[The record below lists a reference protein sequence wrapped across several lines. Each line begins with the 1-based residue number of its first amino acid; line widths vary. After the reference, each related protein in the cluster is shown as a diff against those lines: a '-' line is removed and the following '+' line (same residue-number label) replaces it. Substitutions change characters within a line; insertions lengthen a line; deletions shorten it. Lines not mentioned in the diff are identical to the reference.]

1 MTGRRG
7 FLREVS
13 AGMAAVFA
21 RVRPGRG
28 EATGAPAPARTASET
43 ANQDVP
49 ARVGGAAAAE
59 PPVSRVVADGFP
71 ELPAGESRRL
81 DLSPARWLWLPSQR
95 TLANTFVLFRR
106 ELEISAAPVR
116 ATGWVTADSR
126 YRLSVNGRRVQ
137 FGPAPCDPRSLDVD
151 PIDLRPFLRP
161 GLNVIGA
168 EVLFYGVGEGT
179 WPSGKPG
186 FLFALRV
193 EEDGGRAQ
201 TVLSD
206 ESWRVLLDRAHRPGQ
221 FKRWY
226 LRTLQEDFDARLRP
240 RGWDTPGFVPGA
252 DWVAPLLVDGRA
264 DRPAAASRY
273 YEYLSD
279 AEASVAASELRAR
292 EIPRMRESEIGPLR
306 LAQSGRVRWLRD
318 PRDWFE
324 YRMPGSLVIEADPA
338 AEPAGERAW
347 TLSPRPGERQGAF
360 AILEWPEQVVGFPY
374 FTIEAPAGAVVDV
387 MTQESH
393 DPANSPW
400 LDTHHFSWSRL
411 TCAEGEN
418 RFEAFDFES
427 LRFLQLHVRDA
438 SRAVR
443 ISRVGVRRRV
453 FDWPAEPHFHCSDEA
468 LQRVFEAAHNTLLN
482 CAQETCVDGMGR
494 ERQQYSGDCAHQ
506 LHATRYVY
514 GERRLPRRFFR
525 TYAMGESQDGYW
537 LDAWPA
543 YDRLNRVAQRQV
555 GATIWGPMLDHV
567 VEFILDNWLH
577 YQETGEIETVR
588 PAYPRLCRFADYLMR
603 LRREDGLLPAEGMGT
618 PSIWID
624 QDVCY
629 PTQRQRQLA
638 FNLFT
643 AGVFEQALVPL
654 ARLFDEP
661 RRANRHAAEAG
672 ALLAATV
679 RRFWDPS
686 RGLFVNNRPWEQ
698 EDGGPRLCDR
708 SLAMALLF
716 DQCPGG
722 RVREAIDTLVARPPE
737 LGISYPSNACWR
749 YWALA
754 RHGRIDAVLRDLR
767 ERWATMPSV
776 RLNNTI
782 GEEWT
787 TKPDS
792 TSQWSHTAI
801 VPLYSLF
808 MDIAGIR
815 PAAPGFA
822 RVALRPQL
830 GDLGS
835 LELTART
842 VRGPIT
848 LVAEATAAGHRV
860 EVTLPADTPGE
871 LQLPLGTAAPFP
883 TLPADGA
890 LRLSRYALPP
900 ATTSRFEVPRPGG
913 S

>member
-1 MTGRRG
+1 VSGRRG
-7 FLREVS
+7 FLRDVG
-13 AGMAAVFA
+13 AGLAAAFA
-21 RVRPGRG
+21 RVRPARG
-28 EATGAPAPARTASET
+28 AGVAGDAPEASGLRPSSSSTGT
-43 ANQDVP
+43 
-49 ARVGGAAAAE
+49 AAATE
-59 PPVSRVVADGFP
+59 PPLVRVVAEGFP
-71 ELPAGESRRL
+71 EVEVGDPVRL
-81 DLSPARWLWLPSQR
+81 DLAPARWLWLPSQR
-95 TLANTFVLFRR
+95 TLANTFVLFRHEV
-106 ELEISAAPVR
+106 ELSAPAVKAR
-116 ATGWVTADSR
+116 GWVTADSR
-126 YRLSVNGRRVQ
+126 YRLSVNGRRAQ
-137 FGPAPCDPRSLDVD
+137 FGPAPCDPRSYDVD
-151 PIDLRPFLRP
+151 PVDLTAFLRP

-186 FLFALRV
+186 FLFALRI
-193 EEDGGRAQ
+193 EEEGGRVE

-226 LRTLQEDFDARLRP
+226 LRTLQEDLDARLRP
-240 RGWDTPGFVPGA
+240 RGWDEPGFSPGE

-279 AEASVAASELRAR
+279 AEASVTSSELRAR
-292 EIPRMRESEIGPLR
+292 EIPRLREAEVPPAR
-306 LAQSGRVRWLRD
+306 LAASGRVFWRRD

-324 YRMPGSLVIEADPA
+324 YRVPGSFEIDTAAVAEAV
-338 AEPAGERAW
+338 GEQAW
-347 TLSPRPGERQGAF
+347 TLSPKPGERQGAF
-360 AILEWPEQVVGFPY
+360 AIFEWPQQIVGFPR
-374 FTIEAPAGAVVDV
+374 FAIDAPAGAVVDV

-393 DPANSPW
+393 DPANAPW
-400 LDTHHFSWSRL
+400 LDTHHFSWSRF

-427 LRFLQLHVRDA
+427 LRFLQLHVRNA
-438 SRAVR
+438 SRPVR
-443 ISRVGVRRRV
+443 IRDVGVRRRM
-453 FDWPAEPHFHCSDEA
+453 FDWPAEPHFRCSDEA

-506 LHATRYVY
+506 LHAIRYVY
-514 GERRLPRRFFR
+514 GERRMPRRFFR
-525 TYAMGESQDGYW
+525 TYAMGESLDGYW

-555 GATIWGPMLDHV
+555 GATVWGPMLDHI

-577 YQETGEIETVR
+577 HQETGEVETVR
-588 PAYPRLCRFADYLMR
+588 PVYPRLCRFADYLMT
-603 LRREDGLLPAEGMGT
+603 LRRDDGLLPAEDMGT

-629 PTQRQRQLA
+629 PTQRQRQLP

-643 AGVFEQALVPL
+643 AGVFTHALAPL
-654 ARLFDEP
+654 ARLFGEP
-661 RRANRHAAEAG
+661 QRAQRHAAEAE

-679 RRFWDPS
+679 RRFWDPG
-686 RGLFVNNRPWEQ
+686 RGLFVNNRPWQ
-698 EDGGPRLCDR
+698 REDGGPRLCDR
-708 SLAMALLF
+708 SLGMALLF
-716 DQCPGG
+716 EQYPGG
-722 RVREAIDTLVARPPE
+722 RVQEAIDTLVARPPE
-737 LGISYPSNACWR
+737 LGLSYPSNACWR

-767 ERWATMPSV
+767 ERWATMASV

-787 TKPDS
+787 TRPDS

-801 VPLYSLF
+801 VPLYSLY
-808 MDIAGIR
+808 MDVAGIR

-822 RVALRPQL
+822 RVAVRPQL
-830 GDLGS
+830 GDLRS
-835 LELTART
+835 LEVTART
-842 VRGPIT
+842 VRGPVT
-848 LVAEATAAGHRV
+848 VAAEASGAGHRV
-860 EVTLPADTPGE
+860 EVTLPPDTPGE
-871 LQLPLGTAAPFP
+871 LALPAGAAAPFP
-883 TLPADGA
+883 VLPPDKKLG
-890 LRLSRYALPP
+890 LSRYQLPP
-900 ATTSRFEVPRPGG
+900 GATSRFDLPRPAGR
-913 S
+913 